1 MKIKY
6 ALFAGI
12 TALIL
17 LLDQIS
23 KLLVTSSMALHES
36 IEVLPGFLSITYV
49 RNPGAAFGFLA
60 DAPPFFRYVF
70 FVAVT
75 AAAIVLI
82 LQYVRKTSANEPA
95 LIFSLSLIFG
105 GAVGNLVDRV
115 RYGEVIDFLDAYIGS
130 HHWPAFNAAD
140 SAITVGA
147 VILMMEL
154 IRRGKERRDIHAS

>member
-1 MKIKY
+1 MKSKY
-6 ALFAGI
+6 TLFTGI

-23 KLLVTSSMALHES
+23 KLLVTSRMALHES
-36 IEVLPGFLSITYV
+36 IAVLPGFLSITYV

-60 DAPPFFRYVF
+60 DASPFFRYIF

-75 AAAIVLI
+75 VAAIVLI
-82 LQYVRKTSANEPA
+82 LQYVRKTSADEPG

-105 GAVGNLVDRV
+105 GAVGNLADRV
-115 RYGEVIDFLDAYIGS
+115 RYGEVVDFLDAYIGS

-140 SAITVGA
+140 SAITIGA

-154 IRRGKERRDIHAS
+154 IRRGKERHNIHAS